1 MTPAGN
7 SLAKKRP
14 LRIRHYFTHYQSL
27 GGVQSIIDTHLRL
40 DPAKGLS
47 SSMLAFF
54 DPAGVSPANPAV
66 EGLGLSGKNTICGAR
81 KKFQRRESGKTCEVP
96 VYHDLWGL
104 PFFGEFDTQSLRRIG
119 AVHSKWPHLKHQL
132 RQLRGSLDGIFTD
145 SQPIADLIQ
154 SQYSELRP
162 DRIRHLPVPAKIAP
176 ESHLKQ
182 RPALAKRRIVIGFV
196 GRLEYAQKRV
206 ERFPKLFQK
215 LTEEK
220 INCEL
225 QFLGEGSAKDTL
237 PSRFPSDAV
246 VAFLGRKS
254 GEDYWKIMSKW
265 DFILYTSDH
274 EGSPLSMIESMSVGN
289 LPIFPKIGSGGDGIV
304 EALDP
309 ALLYPPEDW
318 NRVADIIKTWQAKPA
333 EAYWQARQKSR
344 KISLR
349 HSPEAYHSQFM
360 DFLKSIIELP
370 KISQQFSEK
379 RPCFLSDYLPFGLLC
394 RCCPK
399 SFFRSNPLKQTQ
411 RASFSSRPTAAQ
423 FQFPLPD
430 E

>member
-1 MTPAGN
+1 MTPGEN
-7 SLAKKRP
+7 SSILKRS
-14 LRIRHYFTHYQSL
+14 LRLRHYFTHYQSL

-40 DPAKGLS
+40 DSAKGLA

-54 DPAGVSPANPAV
+54 DPAGVSASNSAV

-81 KKFQRRESGKTCEVP
+81 RKFRRWKCRKTCDVP
-96 VYHDLWGL
+96 IYHDLWGL
-104 PFFGEFDTQSLRRIG
+104 SFFGEFDTQSFRRIG

-154 SQYSELRP
+154 SQYPELRP

-176 ESHLKQ
+176 ESCLEQ
-182 RPALAKRRIVIGFV
+182 RPSLAKRRIVIGFV

-206 ERFPKLFQK
+206 ERFPKLFQT
-215 LTEEK
+215 LMEEG

-225 QFLGEGSAKDTL
+225 QFLGEGAAKDSL
-237 PSRFPSDAV
+237 LSRFPSDAAV
-246 VAFLGRKS
+246 TFLGRKR
-254 GEDYWKIMSKW
+254 GEDYWKIMSQW
-265 DFILYTSDH
+265 DFVLYTSDH
-274 EGSPLSMIESMSVGN
+274 EGSPLSMIESMSIGN

-318 NRVADIIKTWQAKPA
+318 NRVANIIKMWQAKPD
-333 EAYWQARQKSR
+333 EAYWKARQKSR
-344 KISLR
+344 QISLR
-349 HSPEAYHSQFM
+349 HSPQSYHSQFM
-360 DFLKSIIELP
+360 DFFKSMIELP
-370 KISQQFSEK
+370 KISQQFSSK
-379 RPCFLSDYLPFGLLC
+379 RPFCLSDYLPFCLLR

-399 SFFRSNPLKQTQ
+399 SFFHSNPLK
-411 RASFSSRPTAAQ
+411 RR
-423 FQFPLPD
+423 
-430 E
+430 